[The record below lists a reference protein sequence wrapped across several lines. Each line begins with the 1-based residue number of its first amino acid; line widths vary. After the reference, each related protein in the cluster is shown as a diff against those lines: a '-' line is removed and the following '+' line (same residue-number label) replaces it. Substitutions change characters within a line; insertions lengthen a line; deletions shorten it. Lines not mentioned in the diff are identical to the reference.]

1 METNKDLAINLCVL
15 AEPEN
20 TFAWGRTFRCQDPIK
35 VVVNMEFAIMMASI
49 LLFLPMAMAGV
60 NDTVDQL
67 RNGFTI
73 VPLSDQVDSKSQ
85 KLSMLHPPHM
95 TLITSIFSY
104 ASSSTLHLR
113 Q

>member
-1 METNKDLAINLCVL
+1 MCVCVL
-15 AEPEN
+15 AEPKN

-35 VVVNMEFAIMMASI
+35 VVVNMEPTTMMASI
-49 LLFLPMAMAGV
+49 LLLLPMTMAGV

-85 KLSMLHPPHM
+85 KLSMLHPPGM
-95 TLITSIFSY
+95 ALITSIFLQSFTKL
-104 ASSSTLHLR
+104 ALKSSQFMNSP
-113 Q
+113 

>member
-1 METNKDLAINLCVL
+1 MCVCVL

-20 TFAWGRTFRCQDPIK
+20 TFAWGRTFRCQAPIK
-35 VVVNMEFAIMMASI
+35 VVVNMEPTIMMASI
-49 LLFLPMAMAGV
+49 LLLLPMAMAGV

-95 TLITSIFSY
+95 AFITSIFLQ
-104 ASSSTLHLR
+104 SSTKLTLNSS
-113 Q
+113 QFMNSL